1 MQKSPIP
8 AKNAATFRKKKARSI
23 KVKMDHK
30 TYKKVARKLDMVMN
44 QKNTNM
50 GRMQQN
56 ANPAEQQIMEN
67 RLLAVGLII
76 TMIGLTICM
85 ITLLYK

>member
-1 MQKSPIP
+1 MQNSPTP
-8 AKNAATFRKKKARSI
+8 AKNASTFRKKKARI
-23 KVKMDHK
+23 IRVKMDHK
-30 TYKKVARKLDMVMN
+30 TYKKVARKLDMAMN
-44 QKNTNM
+44 QKNTNSN
-50 GRMQQN
+50 N
-56 ANPAEQQIMEN
+56 APAGHNQAEQQLIEN